1 MPMTV
6 LLVDDDAIVREV
18 LGAQLRALGHA
29 VAPAADV
36 QAACALAL
44 ARRFDALLIDQRLDG
59 EDGRDLLQRLRGIDG
74 TRDSRAIAI
83 SAELD
88 AERAAELCAQ
98 GFDATLQKPTD
109 LERLRAALGTD
120 TAPAALDDAAA
131 LAIWGKMDT
140 VRMLRG
146 MLRDEL
152 PAYRDLIAAA
162 ANARD
167 ESALHETLHRM
178 KSSAGFCGAIA
189 LTSFIDATPRD
200 RVDWE
205 DILVRYDAACAA
217 LIPDLQA
224 MPAP

>member
-18 LGAQLRALGHA
+18 MGAQLRALGHA
-29 VAPAADV
+29 VALAPDAR
-36 QAACALAL
+36 AACALAM

-59 EDGRDLLQRLRGIDG
+59 EDGRDLLRRLRGIDG
-74 TRDSRAIAI
+74 TRTGRAVAI

-88 AERAAELCAQ
+88 PERAAELRSQ

-109 LERLRAALGTD
+109 LDRLRAALGTD
-120 TAPAALDDAAA
+120 TPPALDDAAA
-131 LAIWGKMDT
+131 LAIWGNMDT

-152 PAYRDLIAAA
+152 PAYRDLIATA

-167 ESALHETLHRM
+167 EPALRETLHRM
-178 KSSAGFCGAIA
+178 KSSAGFCGAVP
-189 LTSFIDATPRD
+189 LTAFIDATPRD

-205 DILVRYDAACAA
+205 AILVRYDDACGA
-217 LIPDLQA
+217 LMTDLQA
-224 MPAP
+224 TPAP